1 MSQHNQA
8 APAVGSMK
16 KMFCRW
22 LCLLLLSGFAMA
34 ARAAP
39 PPAETQTDVMHL
51 LKFVQ
56 ESDCQFNRNN
66 TWHSGKDA
74 RPHLEMKYDYLA
86 KRGAVEK
93 AEDFIEKGASGS
105 SFSGKPYQIRC
116 ADGKTIPSAQ
126 WLSEELRRFRTG
138 QVKK

>member
-8 APAVGSMK
+8 APAGGSMK

-86 KRGAVEK
+86 KRGAVKK
-93 AEDFIEKGASGS
+93 AEDFIEKGASES

-116 ADGKTIPSAQ
+116 ADGKIIPSAQ
-126 WLSEELRRFRTG
+126 WLSEELRRYRTG
-138 QVKK
+138 NVKK

>member
-1 MSQHNQA
+1 MSRHNQA
-8 APAVGSMK
+8 AAAYGSMK
-16 KMFCRW
+16 KIFCRW
-22 LCLLLLSGFAMA
+22 LCLLLLSGFSIATI
-34 ARAAP
+34 AAP
-39 PPAETQTDVMHL
+39 PPPETQLEVMHL

-74 RPHLEMKYDYLA
+74 RQHLETKYDYLA
-86 KRGAVEK
+86 KRAAVEK
-93 AEDFIEKGASGS
+93 AEDFIEKGASES
-105 SFSGKPYQIRC
+105 SLSGKPYQIRC

-138 QVKK
+138 VEKK